1 MTTPANDAHAHV
13 YTLEIYKRNPI
24 EVRGKLT
31 CNPVLISWHD
41 YPSVSAAI
49 IEAGAVL
56 KTLSSAYEVRLR
68 KVTR

>member
-1 MTTPANDAHAHV
+1 MTPANDTTGHV

-31 CNPVLISWHD
+31 YNPVLISWHD

-49 IEAGAVL
+49 IEAGSIL
-56 KTLSSAYEVRLR
+56 KTLSSAYEIRFR